1 MPCAPALALLL
12 AMPSLQEPRDLGVSL
27 RGAVPARGEFAVAGD
42 DLVLRTSDRY
52 DCVAWTGAIDALRY
66 TLELELTHDD
76 GLCGGGL
83 VFGALAGEQGPDFGQ
98 MIRFDG
104 QGELLHGAFARGQ
117 FESVGRIVLTDAIAL
132 GRRARLVIE
141 VDAEARTMDVAV
153 DGTRVAAGLPLRSTS
168 GRVGVQGSLGRVRF
182 HALRALGA
190 IGEARL
196 AWPVA
201 FAPRTD
207 GFVVATASGKR
218 LLLPRDGGPARAAVD
233 LDATP
238 LASALTLDGASVV
251 GGIVELP
258 GGRRF
263 AAQGRGA
270 FDAIALA
277 RDVDGAL
284 VVLDRLSARVLGV
297 DPSGDDSGATL
308 RFPTR
313 TSVGIAP
320 PRAAYVADERGAFI
334 GASDERGV
342 IEGLVPSTR
351 YVLHAAPASRSW
363 PADARFVGIAFT
375 SPPPAG
381 VLRVRRLHL
390 VVGVFCNVASE
401 PGDLAA
407 LPAATDYDRARI
419 ENEVRACVAWYFHHS
434 GHRLWLEPHFV
445 HRAERTTTQALA
457 DDGRTNGTP
466 PRALLESLAADA
478 KLPLADVAGFCV
490 VIDAKA
496 RAGEDRPWR
505 RIGGGGGLTLGAH
518 GTGYGISWFFVPETP
533 GMVGWLA
540 CHELHHQIDALF
552 EISGMPEYPF
562 NHFAP
567 SLRNVA
573 FFGEHWDGNA
583 WILRT
588 WPAHRWDAL
597 RFGDDVL
604 VADEDGDGLPDGD
617 ARLPFDEDRFGSDPK
632 RADTDGD
639 GLDDRDDARLGARLV
654 DSGFESMLAPLLEP
668 DPRRA
673 DADGDGIP
681 DPDDPFPLLPFTP
694 VLREGERLAL
704 RTVDDPRLA
713 ASLAVALSDG
723 ALEVRTASAD
733 AGSIDVQVM
742 LDLGAD
748 GWFSGADNLRIRARG
763 DSARVVEVFDAGSHT
778 EWPRGA
784 PERAAAFPVSAR
796 VAGGVHVLR
805 IAFGTPLGAGAKFGL
820 SIAYRG
826 ALADPADPRW
836 LTVFPP
842 HALVPFAV
850 HERDG
855 R

>member
-12 AMPSLQEPRDLGVSL
+12 AMPSLQEPRDLGLSL
-27 RGAVPARGEFAVAGD
+27 RDALPARGEFAAVGD
-42 DLVLRTSDRY
+42 DLVLRTGDRY
-52 DCVAWTGAIDALRY
+52 DCVAWTGTIDALRY

-117 FESVGRIVLTDAIAL
+117 FEAVGRVVLADAIAL
-132 GRRARLVIE
+132 GRRVRLVIE
-141 VDAEARTMDVAV
+141 VDAQARTMDIAV
-153 DGTRVAAGLPLRSTS
+153 DGTRVATGLPLRSTS
-168 GRVGVQGSLGRVRF
+168 GAVGVQGSLGRVRF
-182 HALRALGA
+182 HALRARGA
-190 IGEARL
+190 PGETRL

-201 FAPRTD
+201 FAPRPD
-207 GFVVATASGKR
+207 GFVVATASGRR
-218 LLLPRDGGPARAAVD
+218 LLLPRDGGPPRATSD
-233 LDATP
+233 LDERP
-238 LASALTLDGASVV
+238 LASALVLDGASIA

-258 GGRRF
+258 GGRSF

-277 RDVDGAL
+277 RDVDGTL
-284 VVLDRLSARVLGV
+284 VVLDRLGARVLAV
-297 DPSGDDSGATL
+297 DPAGDDSGATL

-313 TSVGIAP
+313 TAVGCDP
-320 PRAAYVADERGAFI
+320 PRAAYLADERGTFV

-351 YVLHAAPASRSW
+351 YVLHAAPAARSW
-363 PADARFVGIAFT
+363 PADARFVPIAFT

-390 VVGVFCNVASE
+390 VVGVFGTVASE
-401 PGDLAA
+401 AGDLAA

-445 HRAERTTTQALA
+445 HRNERTTTQALA
-457 DDGRTNGTP
+457 ADGRTNGTP

-588 WPAHRWDAL
+588 WPAHRWDSL

-604 VADEDGDGLPDGD
+604 VEDQDSDGLPDGD
-617 ARLPFDEDRFGSDPK
+617 ARLPFDEDRFGSDPQ

-639 GLDDRDDARLGARLV
+639 GLDDGAEAKTGAWLV
-654 DSGFESMLAPLLEP
+654 DSGFESTLAPLLDP

-673 DADGDGIP
+673 DADGDGTR
-681 DPDDPFPLLPFTP
+681 DPDDAFPLLPFTP
-694 VLREGERLAL
+694 ALRDGEPLAL

-713 ASLAVALSDG
+713 ASIRLALSDG

-742 LDLGAD
+742 LDVGAD
-748 GWFSGADNLRIRARG
+748 GWFGGADNLRIRARG
-763 DSARVVEVFDAGSHT
+763 DSARVVEVFDASSRT

-784 PERAAAFPVSAR
+784 PERAAGFPVAAR
-796 VAGGVHVLR
+796 VTDGVHVLR
-805 IAFGTPLGAGAKFGL
+805 IAFPTPLAAGARFGL

-826 ALADPADPRW
+826 ALADPTDPRW

-842 HALVPFAV
+842 HTLVPFCV